1 MRAGA
6 PPRPAQCRQP
16 LLLLVEHADTVPDAQ
31 LQPSHQ
37 VVPAAVQHQYSCGT
51 QRYIMTRTLPCPP
64 LPDTL
69 QDSKPPLVRVI
80 GNLTNPLVQHPSILL
95 NTSALIS
102 HEAHTSSPPPTHPHS
117 PRHALVHQLPLLL
130 LQLLADA
137 ERLLHPPPLAPRLA
151 GLGLGEVPEDHLSR
165 GEEAGMAGGRQRTS
179 ACAVS

>member
-37 VVPAAVQHQYSCGT
+37 VVPAAAQHQYSCGT

-102 HEAHTSSPPPTHPHS
+102 HEAHTSSPPPHIHTHPGMPLYIS
-117 PRHALVHQLPLLL
+117 CPCFCCSFLPMPSAFFTHRRLRRVLLGS
-130 LQLLADA
+130 
-137 ERLLHPPPLAPRLA
+137 
-151 GLGLGEVPEDHLSR
+151 GLGRSPKII
-165 GEEAGMAGGRQRTS
+165 
-179 ACAVS
+179 